1 MAQCGSKRPFVSV
14 CMVVRD
20 GERHVSRAIESV
32 VNQQFS
38 DVQLVLAV
46 MDSRDQSRSIC
57 ERAMERDIRIDMIES
72 AEERYDAALD
82 EALDAARGSYILFM
96 EQDDWLAPGSLEA
109 VSHEVRA
116 HELELAVLSLSMD
129 TPSPRDGVHS
139 HVVHLEPRHTEERD
153 EFRGLVPGM
162 LESGIMGSVRGKVF
176 SADRIA
182 ELGLRFTLAQ
192 EQAIFLIRYIED
204 VQRAGAVPAALY
216 HAAVR
221 MAGAVPG
228 SLDAYMLCER
238 EYAAYCELAQK
249 WSRERDEQFMRAIH
263 TRHLHRLIAC
273 IKDAYGIAGLSGI
286 ERNERVRDILE
297 APSTRDTVDAL
308 GKKGYGGHRDFGF
321 MYAPIAQKN
330 VPACYLGMCLDSFV
344 KLPKLPFMHPVSR
357 VAL

>member
-1 MAQCGSKRPFVSV
+1 
-14 CMVVRD
+14 
-20 GERHVSRAIESV
+20 
-32 VNQQFS
+32 
-38 DVQLVLAV
+38 
-46 MDSRDQSRSIC
+46 
-57 ERAMERDIRIDMIES
+57 MERDIRIDMVES

-116 HELELAVLSLSMD
+116 HDLELAVLSLSMD

-139 HVVHLEPRHTEERD
+139 HVMHLEPRHTEERD
-153 EFRGLVPGM
+153 EFRDLVPGM

-192 EQAIFLIRYIED
+192 EETIFLIRYIED

-221 MAGAVPG
+221 LANAVPG

-249 WSRERDEQFMRAIH
+249 WSREHDEHFMRAIH

-308 GKKGYGGHRDFGF
+308 GKKGLRRASRLWVHVCPYRAEERSGLLSRHVPRFVRQAPKAAV
-321 MYAPIAQKN
+321 YASRLTRRAVSAPLRTP
-330 VPACYLGMCLDSFV
+330 PAPLLDTTGARAPYHISE
-344 KLPKLPFMHPVSR
+344 
-357 VAL
+357 